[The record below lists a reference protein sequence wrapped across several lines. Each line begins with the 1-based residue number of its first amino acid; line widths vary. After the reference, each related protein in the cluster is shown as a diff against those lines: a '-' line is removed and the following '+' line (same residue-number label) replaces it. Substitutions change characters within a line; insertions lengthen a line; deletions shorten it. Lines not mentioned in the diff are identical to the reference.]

1 MLKPV
6 NNASFS
12 PVPGNLDTFLS
23 SVQQVH
29 VPEEPE
35 QPEVPAEDPEEP
47 LDFGGEDSDDSE
59 RKTVPTNTGKALAR
73 LVDRGWAFGAGLYA
87 HAPSEKYRSTQ
98 AEIGELEDAFAD
110 FVEETGINISPAV
123 NLIIAIIAIYAFRV
137 GDVVRDRKINLE
149 KEAAEAAAVPAA
161 DSKPAIPAP
170 APASAPEP
178 EKKE

>member
-110 FVEETGINISPAV
+110 FVEETGINISP
-123 NLIIAIIAIYAFRV
+123 
-137 GDVVRDRKINLE
+137 
-149 KEAAEAAAVPAA
+149 PAA
-161 DSKPAIPAP
+161 SLCPSGARQPKSILDSLKPRRYRYSRSRDARDIGWRI
-170 APASAPEP
+170 SR
-178 EKKE
+178 

>member
-1 MLKPV
+1 M
-6 NNASFS
+6 
-12 PVPGNLDTFLS
+12 
-23 SVQQVH
+23 
-29 VPEEPE
+29 
-35 QPEVPAEDPEEP
+35 
-47 LDFGGEDSDDSE
+47 
-59 RKTVPTNTGKALAR
+59 
-73 LVDRGWAFGAGLYA
+73 
-87 HAPSEKYRSTQ
+87 
-98 AEIGELEDAFAD
+98 
-110 FVEETGINISPAV
+110 EETGINISPAV